1 MITITNN
8 PEDEVSYELP
18 LSKMITGH
26 LLLPEPNRYE
36 SNHLSPTMV
45 MTGELLLPRTI
56 KLLHRTTMMTAVIGV
71 FPPPLPDLSTTIM
84 VMVMGTQTS
93 TLLFLLD
100 LNIDPLPGTTRKK
113 ISKMM
118 GISLLQLAI
127 PCMELMCLGQV

>member
-18 LSKMITGH
+18 RSKTITGL

-36 SNHLSPTMV
+36 SNPPNPTMV
-45 MTGELLLPRTI
+45 MTGDLLLPRTI

-71 FPPPLPDLSTTIM
+71 FPPLLPDLSTTL
-84 VMVMGTQTS
+84 MVMGTETS

-100 LNIDPLPGTTRKK
+100 LNIDPLPGTMTKR

-118 GISLLQLAI
+118 VISLLPQAI
-127 PCMELMCLGQV
+127 L

>member
-8 PEDEVSYELP
+8 PEDGVSYEL
-18 LSKMITGH
+18 LRSKTITGH

-36 SNHLSPTMV
+36 SNPPSPTMV
-45 MTGELLLPRTI
+45 MTGDLPLSHTI

-71 FPPPLPDLSTTIM
+71 SPPPLPDLSVT
-84 VMVMGTQTS
+84 VMVMGTETS

-100 LNIDPLPGTTRKK
+100 LNIDPLPGTMMKR

-118 GISLLQLAI
+118 GISLLPQAI
-127 PCMELMCLGQV
+127 LCMELMCLGQV

>member
-8 PEDEVSYELP
+8 PEVEVNYEL
-18 LSKMITGH
+18 LRSKTITGH

-45 MTGELLLPRTI
+45 MTGDLPLPHTI
-56 KLLHRTTMMTAVIGV
+56 KFLHQTTMMTAVIGV
-71 FPPPLPDLSTTIM
+71 FPPLLPLPDLLATIM
-84 VMVMGTQTS
+84 VMGTVTS

-100 LNIDPLPGTTRKK
+100 LNIDPLPGTMMKR

-118 GISLLQLAI
+118 VISLLPQAI
-127 PCMELMCLGQV
+127 PCMERTSRGLV